1 MSERFL
7 EGDINY
13 KGNNFEFIPF
23 GAGRIICSGL
33 PFAHR
38 TASNWH
44 CQNPVMMGKKIQ
56 DRYNS
61 RIEDHFSFFMR
72 RRAT

>member
-1 MSERFL
+1 MNLLGINVPKYEQILIDVLAMGSDPTIWKNLNIFMSERFL

-38 TASNWH
+38 TASN
-44 CQNPVMMGKKIQ
+44 
-56 DRYNS
+56 
-61 RIEDHFSFFMR
+61 
-72 RRAT
+72 